1 MIEPFRRFVVG
12 TARLHRVYSR
22 IPVGLVVIFQRG
34 RRLEKVKPS
43 ERRPFHRHHT
53 KFMANCL
60 RSEGKTY
67 QADPLRTWVVLDE
80 LQQTSV
86 WHPLSLDR

>member
-60 RSEGKTY
+60 RVDAKRKSAGVRQEQPRCEADQLGKFFPPI
-67 QADPLRTWVVLDE
+67 A
-80 LQQTSV
+80 
-86 WHPLSLDR
+86 LDR